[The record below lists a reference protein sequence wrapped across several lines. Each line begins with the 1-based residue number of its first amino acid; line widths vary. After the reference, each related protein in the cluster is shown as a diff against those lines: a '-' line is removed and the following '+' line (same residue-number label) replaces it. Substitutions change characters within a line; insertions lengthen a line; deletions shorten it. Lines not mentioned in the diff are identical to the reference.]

1 VFRIFRS
8 EASAIGQLGQGKMEY
23 FYAASNEQRGPHT
36 LEQLFTV
43 GLKPDTLVWHDGLP
57 EWMPAGTLPELA
69 PLFGAPQPQFAPPPP
84 AAPIPTASMPTAPL
98 PVSALPYQVPASI
111 GSPQNGMAIA
121 SLVLGIVSL
130 VTILCYGFGLI
141 PGILAIVFGILAR
154 KEIRRTEA
162 QGMGMAMAGIVC
174 GSIAI
179 GLLVL
184 GVIAIIVAIAMSH

>member
-1 VFRIFRS
+1 
-8 EASAIGQLGQGKMEY
+8 MEY
-23 FYAASNEQRGPHT
+23 FYAAGNEQRGPHT

-57 EWMPAGTLPELA
+57 EWMPASTLPELA
-69 PLFGAPQPQFAPPPP
+69 TLFSAPQPQSVAPAPRATPP
-84 AAPIPTASMPTAPL
+84 AAPV
-98 PVSALPYQVPASI
+98 PVSALPYQVPGSI
-111 GSPQNGMAIA
+111 GAPQNGMATA

-162 QGMGMAMAGIVC
+162 QGMGMATAGIVC
-174 GSIAI
+174 ASIAI